1 MLILNRFSGY
11 NCSTCAYEQRGLKAN
26 LAEMQHIALLPLP
39 QCRKSENAQQM
50 AYDKNLDKAK
60 KIKTILNLPYLCVRL
75 NWGQMRKS
83 KSINTI
89 FLELGSLDMGHNC
102 LTQITALLKALEKP
116 WICKMYECCH
126 RHVTGSYG
134 KLQWPNCQMCWIKI
148 CVLISD
154 SEHFRIIAAISIMHL
169 IEQAKLKWG

>member
-60 KIKTILNLPYLCVRL
+60 NKN
-75 NWGQMRKS
+75 NSQ
-83 KSINTI
+83 
-89 FLELGSLDMGHNC
+89 F
-102 LTQITALLKALEKP
+102 
-116 WICKMYECCH
+116 
-126 RHVTGSYG
+126 
-134 KLQWPNCQMCWIKI
+134 
-148 CVLISD
+148 
-154 SEHFRIIAAISIMHL
+154 AISLCEAELRSNAQVKKYYHYIP
-169 IEQAKLKWG
+169 